1 MKFIH
6 LSDAH
11 LDSPFLGLSFLP
23 FNKFKTI
30 KNSSNESFSRAVNVA
45 IKEKVDLFLIAG
57 DTFDSVNPS
66 PSSQL
71 FLLQELNRLIN
82 NKIQVVMI
90 LGNHDYLSPQ
100 NMLLPKSPYFKLLGA
115 NQVVETFKSKTS
127 TGFSYQVHGFSY
139 QQNHIQKDMIEDFPS
154 KDPKSFNIGL
164 MHAQEERGQIGADVY
179 APFKV
184 SELKDLAYEYFA
196 LGHIHKRQQLTE
208 KPLIAYSGNIQG
220 RHINEQGAKGV
231 SLVTVNE
238 QTKQANIEFV
248 KTSKL
253 EWKLLDVDLQGPLEP
268 RELFELIETRI
279 NQKISGQTLVG
290 IKLKG
295 SQFLT
300 TEQVELL
307 HEVEILKRIS
317 QKLNF
322 DSALVKIYFQA
333 NETIQLNPTDKI
345 AFEKAKNEIFKKEN
359 IAKLAKDLS
368 TKGDWVNEMVGKQDF
383 VDDVTE
389 LAEVKLSQKLKD
401 RIDEAN

>member
-1 MKFIH
+1 
-6 LSDAH
+6 
-11 LDSPFLGLSFLP
+11 
-23 FNKFKTI
+23 
-30 KNSSNESFSRAVNVA
+30 
-45 IKEKVDLFLIAG
+45 
-57 DTFDSVNPS
+57 
-66 PSSQL
+66 
-71 FLLQELNRLIN
+71 
-82 NKIQVVMI
+82 
-90 LGNHDYLSPQ
+90 
-100 NMLLPKSPYFKLLGA
+100 
-115 NQVVETFKSKTS
+115 
-127 TGFSYQVHGFSY
+127 
-139 QQNHIQKDMIEDFPS
+139 MIEDFPS

-184 SELKDLAYEYFA
+184 SELKDLTYEYFA
-196 LGHIHKRQQLTE
+196 LGHIHKRQQLSE

-368 TKGDWVNEMVGKQDF
+368 TKGDWVNEMLGKQDF